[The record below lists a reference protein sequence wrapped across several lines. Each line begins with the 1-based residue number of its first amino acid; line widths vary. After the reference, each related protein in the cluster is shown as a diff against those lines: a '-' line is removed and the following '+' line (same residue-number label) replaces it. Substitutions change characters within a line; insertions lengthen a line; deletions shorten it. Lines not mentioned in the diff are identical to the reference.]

1 MNVKLSASQKVKIAN
16 ASDIYPIMQQILLR
30 ENKLRRAQEHF
41 WVVGLNNN
49 NTILFI
55 ELISLGAT
63 NRVSVDPPEIFR
75 IAIYKLA
82 TKVIFVHNHPSGN
95 TNISDLDKNLTKRL
109 MVVGQLL
116 EIAVI
121 DHLIIS
127 ETEFRS
133 FQTEGVMK
141 ELDKS
146 RWIIE
151 KNLEGEV
158 QKIKLEKL
166 KLENTIAIANKMKL
180 KGIDIETISEITG
193 LEPDDI
199 R

>member
-1 MNVKLSASQKVKIAN
+1 MLLQLLQRYVIQPKHSQLIKLIN
-16 ASDIYPIMQQILLR
+16 
-30 ENKLRRAQEHF
+30 
-41 WVVGLNNN
+41 
-49 NTILFI
+49 
-55 ELISLGAT
+55 LGAT

-95 TNISDLDKNLTKRL
+95 TNVSDLDKNLTKRL

-127 ETEFRS
+127 ETEFKS
-133 FQTEGVMK
+133 FQAEGIMK

-146 RWIIE
+146 NWIIE

-166 KLENTIAIANKMKL
+166 KLESIINIAKEMKL
-180 KGIDIETISEITG
+180 NGIDVKLISKITG